1 MLGRASSLVVSPWSA
16 SHWGVVG
23 WWMRTPCPVCAS
35 ASAAHVLKHV
45 SFSMPALTTPCL
57 LWPWFS
63 GVYLGVL
70 YLWRHAAFRGDVS
83 GCHILWIWGY
93 PNAGQSRTLFCQPL
107 ASLPRAIFDSLWF
120 CPCFIVIHTHCICQ
134 TNATSVF
141 AQVALFKTSLRRNRW
156 SKFNEIWHG
165 GY

>member
-16 SHWGVVG
+16 SHWDGIG

-35 ASAAHVLKHV
+35 ASAAHVVKLV

-63 GVYLGVL
+63 GVYLDVL
-70 YLWRHAAFRGDVS
+70 YLWRHVAFRSDVS
-83 GCHILWIWGY
+83 GCRMSYTVVWGH
-93 PNAGQSRTLFCQPL
+93 PNVERSRTHLCQPL
-107 ASLPRAIFDSLWF
+107 ASLPRTVFDSLWF
-120 CPCFIVIHTHCICQ
+120 CPCLIVIHSHYICQ

-141 AQVALFKTSLRRNRW
+141 RHVAIFKT
-156 SKFNEIWHG
+156 
-165 GY
+165 